1 MAANAGVGSDRGAV
15 DVKRLIVAL
24 GFLTRLP
31 VPRVTA
37 DTEDFAA
44 AIRCY
49 PLVGLVIGGLVA
61 LTGWGGAHIAP
72 WIGALAALLTWVAVT
87 GALHLD
93 GLSDLADGCGA
104 AHRDR
109 ERLLAVMAD
118 PHVGSFGVVAIV
130 LQLLA
135 KIVLL
140 HGVTGYGWAAV
151 ALIPF
156 AARIGPLVWARWLPP
171 LKPGL
176 GASVA
181 GAVRRRDLVG
191 WALLLAGAAT
201 IAPALAATPLLIAA
215 WGWWLKRRIGGVT
228 GDCHGAGIELVETGL
243 LIALVMIGHL

>member
-1 MAANAGVGSDRGAV
+1 M
-15 DVKRLIVAL
+15 KRLIIAF

-31 VPRVTA
+31 MPPVVA
-37 DTEDFAA
+37 DSQDFAA

-61 LTGWGGAHIAP
+61 LAGWGGGRIDP
-72 WIGALAALLTWVAVT
+72 WFGALAALLIWVAVT

-109 ERLLAVMAD
+109 DRLLAVMAD
-118 PHVGSFGVVAIV
+118 PHVGSFGVVALV

-135 KIVLL
+135 KLVLL
-140 HGVTGYGWAAV
+140 HGVTGPGWVPV

-156 AARIGPLVWARWLPP
+156 AARMGPLAWARWLPP
-171 LKPGL
+171 LKAGL

-181 GAVRRRDLVG
+181 GAVRTHDVAG
-191 WALLLAGAAT
+191 WALVLAGAAA
-201 IAPALAATPLLIAA
+201 IAPALAATPLLILG

-243 LIALVMIGHL
+243 LVVLLVVGRF